1 MFGGEIIKGFSFTM
15 LVGVV
20 VGTYSSIFIAAS
32 FLMQLNFSIA
42 SYRQNE
48 ALKLKRKQE
57 KDKLRAQFEQGM
69 V

>member
-1 MFGGEIIKGFSFTM
+1 M